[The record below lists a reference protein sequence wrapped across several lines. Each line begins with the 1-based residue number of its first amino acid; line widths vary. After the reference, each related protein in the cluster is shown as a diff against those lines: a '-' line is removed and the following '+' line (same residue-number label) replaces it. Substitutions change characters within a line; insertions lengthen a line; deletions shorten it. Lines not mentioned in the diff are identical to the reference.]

1 MEQKFNQWTQLF
13 DCKELNAIQLRV
25 LLLILN
31 YHNID
36 NWDNTS
42 LNKLKTDS
50 GAAVNTVAK
59 SVNELEEKGLIK
71 TVISSYK
78 KSFKPTYDYLPQ
90 YEAIQK
96 LINDNDI
103 SKNDNDISKHVSKN
117 DNDISNNDTNM
128 YQKMTEHISEIDN
141 KYNTINK
148 TKEIEKENTKEKPEN
163 PVIENPEAISIFDF
177 EINEI
182 IDSPN
187 NLQEEKENPENPVC
201 DSPKSNSDSKSKPY
215 RVNLN
220 YIDDLERQFNGYT
233 DATSPN
239 AAENSPK
246 ATANPNLTSDYIK
259 SIPCLHINLSI
270 LNDLIEASKRPTL
283 VIDAMEKSI
292 ELLHTYRGGKG
303 TGLFYIS
310 QVYDRASQTIKS
322 KNGMSEKQLK
332 LATDKLAALKKDIV
346 DCGGA
351 EELRLAQ
358 TVQ

>member
-1 MEQKFNQWTQLF
+1 
-13 DCKELNAIQLRV
+13 
-25 LLLILN
+25 
-31 YHNID
+31 
-36 NWDNTS
+36 
-42 LNKLKTDS
+42 
-50 GAAVNTVAK
+50 
-59 SVNELEEKGLIK
+59 
-71 TVISSYK
+71 
-78 KSFKPTYDYLPQ
+78 
-90 YEAIQK
+90 
-96 LINDNDI
+96 
-103 SKNDNDISKHVSKN
+103 
-117 DNDISNNDTNM
+117 
-128 YQKMTEHISEIDN
+128 MTEHISKIDN
-141 KYNTINK
+141 KYNTINKTINK
-148 TKEIEKENTKEKPEN
+148 TKEIEKENRKEKPEN
-163 PVIENPEAISIFDF
+163 PVIENPEAISIFDS
-177 EINEI
+177 EVNEI

-187 NLQEEKENPENPVC
+187 NLQKEKENPENPVC
-201 DSPKSNSDSKSKPY
+201 NSPKSDSDSKSKPY

-233 DATSPN
+233 DTTSPN

-292 ELLHTYRGGKG
+292 KLLHTYKGGKG

-310 QVYDRASQTIKS
+310 QVYVNASNTIKS